1 MRALDIKL
9 LRDLRRLAPQIAA
22 IAGLGAIGIA
32 VAVMANGALKAVDVA
47 RDRFYAETRFA
58 DVFASAERA
67 PNALLPRLRSIDGVV
82 AVDTRA
88 GGGGLMPVPGL
99 DRPAHVQLIALPSQ
113 ESYALDK
120 LVLAAGR
127 LPSADRP
134 DEAVALKAFLD
145 AAHVSLGQR
154 LVAIVAGRQVS
165 VTIVGS
171 ILSPEYVYSPSETA
185 LPDDAHQAV
194 IWAAKATVEG
204 AAGQVG
210 AFSRVALKL
219 SGDTAPERVLS
230 QVDAILAPYGGTP
243 AIGRA
248 DQPSNNFVDE
258 ALRRLRTLSV
268 ILPPIFLLVAAGL
281 THMVMGRLVETERE
295 QIGLLKA
302 FGFTDLEVAVP
313 YLKLAGVI
321 GLAGVIAGGLAGAA
335 LAAALTSIY
344 AQYFRFPVFNP
355 QFDWTVFALT
365 GAIAVAAALA
375 GSSLAALRA
384 ARLRP
389 AVAMQQAP
397 PAAYRPG
404 LLDRLNLIARL
415 DQPSRMIVRR
425 ITRFPAKAAL
435 TAGGLALSLALLV
448 GTQFIQDALDRVI
461 DATYYQSQRWNGQLG
476 FFHPRQVRAV
486 LEAAR
491 LPGVLAAEPVRTVA
505 AWAIGPAGRKRIAVL
520 GLQPDAVLA
529 RPLDVR
535 GAPIPFIGRGVVMS
549 RALAER
555 LGLKAGGGV
564 DLQVLEGRRPQLFL
578 PITALADDYSG
589 LSIYM
594 DRREL
599 NRLMGDGDLASGAD
613 LLQADDAR
621 TAFYKAVTDRPQ
633 VVAASSR
640 DDTVRNWRETSAK
653 SFSIS
658 IYFYLGF
665 AGAIA
670 LGVAYNM
677 GRITLAERS
686 RDLAT
691 MRVLGFTS
699 SECAYILYGELGL
712 IALAAVPVGAWL
724 GVAFAHGLAAAF
736 SRDELRL
743 PVTITARTL
752 ALSITAYAV
761 SVVAGCAMLA
771 RRLWRLDLVAVLK
784 TRE

>member
-171 ILSPEYVYSPSETA
+171 VLSPEYVYSPSETA

-712 IALAAVPVGAWL
+712 IALAAVPVGAGL

>member
-171 ILSPEYVYSPSETA
+171 VLSPEYVYSPSETA

-302 FGFTDLEVAVP
+302 FGFTDIEVAVP

>member
-22 IAGLGAIGIA
+22 IAALGAIGIA

-171 ILSPEYVYSPSETA
+171 VLSPEYVYSPSETA

-529 RPLDVR
+529 RPLDVQ

>member
-171 ILSPEYVYSPSETA
+171 VLSPEYVYSPSETA

>member
-171 ILSPEYVYSPSETA
+171 VLSPEYVYSPSETA

-535 GAPIPFIGRGVVMS
+535 GAPIPFIGRGVVVS